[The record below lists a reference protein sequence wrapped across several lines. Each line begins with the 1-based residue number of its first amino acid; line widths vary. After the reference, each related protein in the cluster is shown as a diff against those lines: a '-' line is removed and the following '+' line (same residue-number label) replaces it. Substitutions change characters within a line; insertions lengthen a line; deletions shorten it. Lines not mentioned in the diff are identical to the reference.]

1 MLSCVALTL
10 KTRIAPILEKMI
22 LYRKIAIAV
31 LLLWGTVALH
41 GQTGISGDYVNVVDS
56 LVRLSTSDGMTT
68 DAMLDAMLPNLKD
81 QYPDVPEEIFNDVA
95 NRLKKEMKTRMSHSI
110 AEVYSKYFTI
120 DEVRQLIGF
129 YKTPIGKKLS
139 QSLPEMTPQLYK
151 KGEEIGRSVV
161 EKYIA
166 ELDTLDI

>member
-22 LYRKIAIAV
+22 LYRKIAITV

-41 GQTGISGDYVNVVDS
+41 GQTGISGDYVNAVDS

-110 AEVYSKYFTI
+110 AI